1 MWRDERGS
9 NEEETDGAKLQ
20 QEHSWNLCNTS
31 FLLHVYIEEEV
42 VVVLEGRAVLVNH
55 ALTVGLGQLRQAVV
69 LLVRD
74 EVGQPSEEAAAQ
86 LTLEDGVHL
95 PEQHVLQLAGACQE
109 GKEREERSE
118 RASERVSA
126 VPGAR
131 AAKVFFL
138 WPPSDV

>member
-20 QEHSWNLCNTS
+20 QEHFRNLCNTS
-31 FLLHVYIEEEV
+31 FLLHVYIEVVEV
-42 VVVLEGRAVLVNH
+42 VVVVVWGGVLVSH

-86 LTLEDGVHL
+86 LALEDGVHL

-109 GKEREERSE
+109 GREREERSE
-118 RASERVSA
+118 RVRE
-126 VPGAR
+126 
-131 AAKVFFL
+131 
-138 WPPSDV
+138 

>member
-1 MWRDERGS
+1 MVRSCSRS
-9 NEEETDGAKLQ
+9 
-20 QEHSWNLCNTS
+20 TS
-31 FLLHVYIEEEV
+31 GIYATPLFSCTYTSRRRWWWCW
-42 VVVLEGRAVLVNH
+42 GVLVNH

>member
-1 MWRDERGS
+1 MRGS
-9 NEEETDGAKLQ
+9 GDWWVSLIRGAGLSVKRVGEMRGEVMRRRDRWCEAAARSTPGIYATPLF
-20 QEHSWNLCNTS
+20 SCTYTS
-31 FLLHVYIEEEV
+31 RWWWG
-42 VVVLEGRAVLVNH
+42 EGRVLVNH

-109 GKEREERSE
+109 GKREGGEE
-118 RASERVSA
+118 
-126 VPGAR
+126 
-131 AAKVFFL
+131 
-138 WPPSDV
+138 